1 MHDYFI
7 KALSIVLLGLVVNP
21 CSAETNS
28 AAMPAANSAASA
40 PATEAALAPGLSR
53 PAPKLPNLF
62 ANAVPAAWTVGD
74 TPPKP
79 WQIPN
84 SDPEITTLVVER
96 EGVRWVEL
104 KDDSTEKAASLRQ
117 QFQPLKA
124 GRLSF
129 RIAVANDHIGQ
140 IGIFLGQGNASA
152 EVERIVELKMDS
164 RGVIFM
170 GSAGKREKT
179 AVSLTPGTKD
189 HLFIE
194 FSCSN
199 ENLNLRLGRIEKD
212 GTDTLV
218 AESTVPQQ
226 GHAVSRLRIATDLA
240 PRGGH
245 FYVTDLVL
253 TAAPAEAAP

>member
-1 MHDYFI
+1 MNDHFI
-7 KALSIVLLGLVVNP
+7 KALSLALLGLAVNL
-21 CSAETNS
+21 CSAETNPG
-28 AAMPAANSAASA
+28 AKPAANSAVSV
-40 PATEAALAPGLSR
+40 PAAEAALPSVQSSS
-53 PAPKLPNLF
+53 APKLPNLF
-62 ANAVPAAWTVGD
+62 ANAIPAAWAVGD

-84 SDPEITTLVVER
+84 TDPEIVTLVVER
-96 EGVRWVEL
+96 DGVRWIEL

-129 RIAVANDHIGQ
+129 RIAVGSDHIGQ
-140 IGIFLGQGNASA
+140 IGVFLGQGNASA

-179 AVSLTPGTKD
+179 AVSLAPGAKD
-189 HLFIE
+189 HLFVE

-218 AESTVPQQ
+218 AESTIPQQ

-253 TAAPAEAAP
+253 TARAAP

>member
-1 MHDYFI
+1 MHDNLI
-7 KALSIVLLGLVVNP
+7 KALSLAMLGLAVNP
-21 CSAETNS
+21 CSAATNS
-28 AAMPAANSAASA
+28 GVKPAANS
-40 PATEAALAPGLSR
+40 TALAPEAADAPRSGPSN
-53 PAPKLPNLF
+53 PAPKFPNLF
-62 ANAVPAAWTVGD
+62 TNAFPAGWSVGA

-96 EGVRWVEL
+96 DGVRWVEL
-104 KDDSTEKAASLRQ
+104 RDDSTEKAASLRQ

-129 RIAVANDHIGQ
+129 RIAVATDHIGQ

-152 EVERIVELKMDS
+152 EVERIVELKVDS
-164 RGVIFM
+164 RGIVFI

-179 AVSLTPGTKD
+179 AVSLTPGIKD

-194 FSCSN
+194 FASSN
-199 ENLNLRLGRIEKD
+199 ENLNLRLGRISPD
-212 GTDTLV
+212 GTDTLI

-245 FYVTDLVL
+245 FFVTDLVL
-253 TAAPAEAAP
+253 TAAPADAAP